1 MQVALKNK
9 EFQKMIPT
17 NEQFNNYDAWGLYS
31 SVDIYHCDHDI
42 ITNKEMIKQYVIQLC
57 DLLGMKRFNETQVVH
72 FGKEKDVEGYSMVQ
86 LIETSLI
93 SGHFVNH
100 TNTSYIDVFS
110 CKYYEPEVIAHF
122 SLSYFKGSNYSINV
136 LLRK

>member
-1 MQVALKNK
+1 MQVALKK
-9 EFQKMIPT
+9 EEFHKMIPT
-17 NEQFNNYDAWGLYS
+17 NDQFDNCDAWGLYS

-42 ITNKEMIKQYVIQLC
+42 ITDKEMIKQYVIQLC

-72 FGKEKDVEGYSMVQ
+72 FGKDRKVEGYSMVQ

-93 SGHFVNH
+93 SGHFVNY